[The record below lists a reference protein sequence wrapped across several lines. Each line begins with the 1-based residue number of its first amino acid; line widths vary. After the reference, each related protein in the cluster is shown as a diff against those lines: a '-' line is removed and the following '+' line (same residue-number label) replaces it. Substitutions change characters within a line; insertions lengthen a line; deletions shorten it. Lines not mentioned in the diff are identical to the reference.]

1 MEAQINRME
10 AWIEKIQEMCNKALE
25 ELKNRQSAMNNE
37 TKNTLEATSNIITGA
52 KEQISKLEDRMVE
65 VTETAE

>member
-1 MEAQINRME
+1 ML
-10 AWIEKIQEMCNKALE
+10 NKELE

-37 TKNTLEATSNIITGA
+37 TKNTLEATSNRITGA

>member
-10 AWIEKIQEMCNKALE
+10 AWIEKIKEMCNKALE

-37 TKNTLEATSNIITGA
+37 TKNTLEATSNRITGA

>member
-25 ELKNRQSAMNNE
+25 ELENRQSVMNNE
-37 TKNTLEATSNIITGA
+37 TKNTVEATNNRITGA
-52 KEQISKLEDRMVE
+52 KRMNKQ
-65 VTETAE
+65 AGR